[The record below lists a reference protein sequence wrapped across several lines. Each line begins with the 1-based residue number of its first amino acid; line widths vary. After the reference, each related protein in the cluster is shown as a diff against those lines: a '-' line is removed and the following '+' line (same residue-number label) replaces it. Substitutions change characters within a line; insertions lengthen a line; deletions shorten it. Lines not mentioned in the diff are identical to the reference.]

1 MSGHFP
7 VLVELDVADLTTVFE
22 MCTYTYMYAVLGRH
36 TNKPPSSTRHPLQLV
51 SELSPDEKLARLA
64 QENQELSGVGRG
76 KAYRD
81 DSGEVIS
88 ELLDHM
94 MLQQSAEREIE
105 KQQCNK

>member
-1 MSGHFP
+1 MSGHLP
-7 VLVELDVADLTTVFE
+7 VLVELDVAELTTVFE
-22 MCTYTYMYAVLGRH
+22 MCTYTYAVLGRH
-36 TNKPPSSTRHPLQLV
+36 TNKPPSSTRQPLQLV

-64 QENQELSGVGRG
+64 QENQELASVGRG
-76 KAYRD
+76 KADRD

-94 MLQQSAEREIE
+94 MLQQCAEREIE